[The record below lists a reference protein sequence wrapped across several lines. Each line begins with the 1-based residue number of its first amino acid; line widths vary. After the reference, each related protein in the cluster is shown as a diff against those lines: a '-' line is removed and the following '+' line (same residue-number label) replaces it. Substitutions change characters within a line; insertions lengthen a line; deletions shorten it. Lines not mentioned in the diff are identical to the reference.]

1 MSSVKAEV
9 EGGDESESKNSG
21 GDDIEISNEISQLT
35 VTPSPQTQSD
45 SWDISPSKEND
56 GPTSTEPATSTTST
70 SDASATHSAEDEAAR
85 AARRAEWPLMG
96 ITEPGINDCLF
107 GRGGGTNHHPGNKR
121 YRKLVEEKKAK
132 YLSSKRLDK
141 PLVAMEIINEWRA
154 LDPPGRFLKQDE
166 VTKLWND
173 VGEKKAREKTSQAL
187 REKTPVKQREGQ
199 QDGGGYDSGDRTAR
213 FQPGT
218 SSPTSSRFVRRSN
231 LARNHSLG
239 TEIVGANEIS
249 LDGFSWED
257 DDEPIIRNNNADV
270 NGQPPHRERY
280 YYPPYYGGGH
290 HDYHGDQ
297 KPPPPPYSQHVREHS
312 LSTNPLPNA
321 NVSRPAHPT
330 FGDPPM
336 RYGHNYPPNY
346 GPMPPLP
353 PPHAHHHAP
362 YPPPPSSYLPSQNH
376 PYHSFPPP
384 PKQQELRTREQ
395 NQQMPLNG
403 TPTSQPG
410 KGDYS
415 IYDGAP
421 PPPPPP
427 PPAHAYHRGPPLPPP
442 HSPYYGYGSSP
453 DNSWPSPPGAQPNPQ
468 FAYQVGSNPSSS
480 AFGRYN
486 PMDRSNSMK
495 SSGSGAASNTL
506 SVSSQSAKSAASSSI
521 DPASAGTSQDYTKI
535 AQLFRDSSDNSS
547 SDVNEPSNPQTE
559 SGNAISIKND
569 QSVATHGPEKQ
580 EDDDSKP
587 AAESTVLK
595 SCLIRKLSGGGTLP
609 SGILRQQPINDA
621 NIHRP
626 EAVKRDTSN
635 QTETVETKRSIKRVV
650 LSRDQ
655 SEAARRLKEK
665 QFGNDEAR
673 VSAKLTKAEMLD
685 RKLSVE
691 MNMLGLDDKD
701 LDRMSSED
709 VLASFLEDSG
719 LCSPSPMSETPS
731 VDANPPEPIGKSNRV
746 TTIDA
751 IALEIANGTPTDE
764 WDDALD
770 LIVEEDEIAD
780 PGGLSPDI
788 AEKWL
793 KGDA

>member
-1 MSSVKAEV
+1 
-9 EGGDESESKNSG
+9 
-21 GDDIEISNEISQLT
+21 
-35 VTPSPQTQSD
+35 
-45 SWDISPSKEND
+45 
-56 GPTSTEPATSTTST
+56 
-70 SDASATHSAEDEAAR
+70 
-85 AARRAEWPLMG
+85 
-96 ITEPGINDCLF
+96 
-107 GRGGGTNHHPGNKR
+107 
-121 YRKLVEEKKAK
+121 
-132 YLSSKRLDK
+132 
-141 PLVAMEIINEWRA
+141 
-154 LDPPGRFLKQDE
+154 
-166 VTKLWND
+166 
-173 VGEKKAREKTSQAL
+173 
-187 REKTPVKQREGQ
+187 
-199 QDGGGYDSGDRTAR
+199 
-213 FQPGT
+213 
-218 SSPTSSRFVRRSN
+218 
-231 LARNHSLG
+231 
-239 TEIVGANEIS
+239 
-249 LDGFSWED
+249 
-257 DDEPIIRNNNADV
+257 
-270 NGQPPHRERY
+270 
-280 YYPPYYGGGH
+280 
-290 HDYHGDQ
+290 
-297 KPPPPPYSQHVREHS
+297 
-312 LSTNPLPNA
+312 
-321 NVSRPAHPT
+321 
-330 FGDPPM
+330 
-336 RYGHNYPPNY
+336 
-346 GPMPPLP
+346 
-353 PPHAHHHAP
+353 
-362 YPPPPSSYLPSQNH
+362 
-376 PYHSFPPP
+376 
-384 PKQQELRTREQ
+384 
-395 NQQMPLNG
+395 
-403 TPTSQPG
+403 
-410 KGDYS
+410 
-415 IYDGAP
+415 
-421 PPPPPP
+421 
-427 PPAHAYHRGPPLPPP
+427 
-442 HSPYYGYGSSP
+442 
-453 DNSWPSPPGAQPNPQ
+453 
-468 FAYQVGSNPSSS
+468 
-480 AFGRYN
+480 
-486 PMDRSNSMK
+486 MK
-495 SSGSGAASNTL
+495 SSGSGAASNTH
-506 SVSSQSAKSAASSSI
+506 SISSQSANSAASSSI
-521 DPASAGTSQDYTKI
+521 DPACAGTSQDYTKI

-770 LIVEEDEIAD
+770 LIVEEDESAD